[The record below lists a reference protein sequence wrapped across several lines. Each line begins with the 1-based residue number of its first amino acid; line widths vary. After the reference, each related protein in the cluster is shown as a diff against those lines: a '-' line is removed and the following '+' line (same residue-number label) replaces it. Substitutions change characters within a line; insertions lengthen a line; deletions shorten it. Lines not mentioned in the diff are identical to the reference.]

1 AAQVEPAIPA
11 PVPEPE
17 SPAPRRRR
25 RVFDRRA
32 AGTTRRRQERT
43 TQPSTDP
50 AVGFLRSDEVAD
62 EFVEEASFGGTPA
75 SPVIGGGS
83 DSFGS
88 PGAPPPPPPSPPT
101 PPPPAPPSFEPPSF
115 EPPSFEPPSSESP
128 SSEPPPTPERS
139 VLPLVAD
146 ALAAGEQ
153 VRQIALGRTGGF
165 ECALARTDRR
175 LLVVVD
181 RPGRPFVQSLHP
193 TRTVLRVLGPRTLPA
208 TIVVVDGD
216 RRLEVVGVTDRGE
229 AERLAAG

>member
-1 AAQVEPAIPA
+1 
-11 PVPEPE
+11 
-17 SPAPRRRR
+17 
-25 RVFDRRA
+25 
-32 AGTTRRRQERT
+32 
-43 TQPSTDP
+43 
-50 AVGFLRSDEVAD
+50 
-62 EFVEEASFGGTPA
+62 
-75 SPVIGGGS
+75 
-83 DSFGS
+83 
-88 PGAPPPPPPSPPT
+88 
-101 PPPPAPPSFEPPSF
+101 
-115 EPPSFEPPSSESP
+115 
-128 SSEPPPTPERS
+128 